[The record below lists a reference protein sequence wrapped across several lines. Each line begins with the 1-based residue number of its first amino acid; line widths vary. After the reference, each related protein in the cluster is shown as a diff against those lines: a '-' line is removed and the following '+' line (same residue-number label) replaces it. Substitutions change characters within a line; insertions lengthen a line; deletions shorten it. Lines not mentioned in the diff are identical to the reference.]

1 MFAMTPADTANTL
14 ETPLSSD
21 PSDTHDAA
29 DTSDTSPRSDTSASK
44 SAHAIARAASITA
57 IGNISSRIV
66 GLIAVTVRTYYFG
79 NSQSASAFELASNIP
94 TIFNDLLA
102 GGMLSSALVPTFS
115 GYAAAEND
123 AQKRA
128 HFGELLGALIGLATV
143 GLSVL
148 VGVLWLLAQPLA
160 SLITWGQNQ
169 DIGLLT
175 TLLRLTIPAVIFMNL
190 SGIVTAALFARHR
203 FAYTA
208 FTATA
213 FNVVM
218 IICTAAFEQRL
229 GPAALGLGLLAGSIV
244 QMLMQ
249 FPGLRGVP
257 IRLSLNWRLTGI
269 SQIVRLFMP
278 VAGGLVLAQIAAQL
292 SFSFANL
299 ISPEGPATM
308 RYAAQVIQFPLGMVV
323 VAISAA
329 ILPTLSA
336 QANHATLDDFKGTL
350 AQGLRLVS
358 VLIIPSAVGLWVLGQ
373 PIIALLF
380 QRGQFTVDSTTY
392 TVTAL
397 LAAIPGLV
405 FAAIDTPLIFSF
417 YALRDTRTPTLIGL
431 VATVFFLIVI
441 GSLLWLDRSGLR
453 HFELVD
459 LVLANSLKTGV
470 DAALMGIFLMRKIG
484 GLRGFGISQLLGKI
498 TLASGVMGLAVWGAA
513 TVLTKLVGAT
523 SFADHLAVAGG
534 GAAIG
539 LTVYVVCAYLL
550 KIRDLAILKHMLRR

>member
-1 MFAMTPADTANTL
+1 MFAMAPTDVTNANPTPLPDIADPADTNKTPDTQNTNPIHSQR
-14 ETPLSSD
+14 T
-21 PSDTHDAA
+21 
-29 DTSDTSPRSDTSASK
+29 
-44 SAHAIARAASITA
+44 IARAASITA

-79 NSQSASAFELASNIP
+79 NSQAASAFELASNIP

-115 GYAAAEND
+115 GYAADEHNVE
-123 AQKRA
+123 KRA
-128 HFGELLGALIGLATV
+128 HFGALLGALIGLATV
-143 GLSVL
+143 GLTAL

-160 SLITWGQNQ
+160 ALITGGQNQ

-218 IICTAAFEQRL
+218 IVCTALFEQRL
-229 GPAALGLGLLAGSIV
+229 GPAALGVGLLAGSIV
-244 QMLMQ
+244 QMAIQ

-257 IRLSLNWRLTGI
+257 IRISLNWRLSGI

-323 VAISAA
+323 VAIAAA

-336 QANHATLDDFKGTL
+336 QAHQTTLDAFKGTL

-358 VLIIPSAVGLWVLGQ
+358 VLIVPSAVGLWVLGQ

-380 QRGQFTVDSTTY
+380 QRGQFSAESTAY

-397 LAAIPGLV
+397 QAAIPGLV

-431 VATVFFLIVI
+431 VATVFFLVLI
-441 GSLLWLDRSGLR
+441 GSLLWLDRSGIR
-453 HFELVD
+453 RFELVD
-459 LVLANSLKTGV
+459 LVMANSLKTGV
-470 DAALMGIFLMRKIG
+470 DAVLMGIFLMRKIG
-484 GLRGFGISQLLGKI
+484 GLRGFGISQLLGK
-498 TLASGVMGLAVWGAA
+498 TMLASGVMGVIVWSVADGLMAWVGSA
-513 TVLTKLVGAT
+513 TFIAHLV
-523 SFADHLAVAGG
+523 VAGG
-534 GAAIG
+534 GAVAG
-539 LTVYVVCAYLL
+539 VAVYVLCAYLL
-550 KIRDLAILKHMLRR
+550 KVRDLAMLKQMLRK